1 MDMPTANIIFNE
13 KKLEVFL
20 VKSGQGKDDH
30 SPQ

>member
-1 MDMPTANIIFNE
+1 MPTANIIFNE

-30 SPQ
+30 SPQW